1 MGEERKLKI
10 VRNKDGF
17 TIHSWGDATPIEFGR
32 TSQTSESLFKKKD
45 SLMTWMIRQFAIDKD
60 DLKVRLDKLMPYG
73 FKGEVWF
80 EISHQEYDYR
90 ETLLKESDE
99 IKKMK
104 LLSDKLRYR
113 SENVLVQKLM
123 KLELDIII
131 NKGRTYFIENP
142 VETITKTNGVTGLT
156 ETSTIHSGITKY
168 RDNCTKFV
176 LKKFINDLRVDS
188 KIALMSLESEYHKH
202 FKDLLTLWEDQKKAI
217 PRESNGLMK
226 HEIVKHDYQLLLNK
240 ANKEIVRLKSE
251 LQSQKHTNKMCSIA
265 NSELR
270 MKLLAFV
277 PNVPIAK
284 EVVSIPKQNEER
296 RRKVKEQRERMAKNK
311 SYY

>member
-1 MGEERKLKI
+1 MNYLKLPVELRELPK
-10 VRNKDGF
+10 F
-17 TIHSWGDATPIEFGR
+17 HTFG
-32 TSQTSESLFKKKD
+32 SSLADIQHEAVK
-45 SLMTWMIRQFAIDKD
+45 
-60 DLKVRLDKLMPYG
+60 
-73 FKGEVWF
+73 
-80 EISHQEYDYR
+80 HQN
-90 ETLLKESDE
+90 E

-113 SENVLVQKLM
+113 NENVLVEKLV
-123 KLELDIII
+123 KLDLDTII

-188 KIALMSLESEYHKH
+188 KIALMSLESKYHKH

-226 HEIVKHDYQLLLNK
+226 HEIVKHDYQILLNK
-240 ANKEIVRLKSE
+240 AKKEIVRLKNE
-251 LQSQKHTNKMCSIA
+251 LQNQKAENKRCSIA
-265 NSELR
+265 NSELQ
-270 MKLLAFV
+270 MKLLAFEPDIPV
-277 PNVPIAK
+277 AM

-311 SYY
+311 SCY

>member
-1 MGEERKLKI
+1 MIKLDKCKLKI
-10 VRNKDGF
+10 VRTKDEF
-17 TIHSWGDATPIEFGR
+17 TIHSWNSSLMKSYET
-32 TSQTSESLFKKKD
+32 LFKKKD
-45 SLMTWMIRQFAIDKD
+45 SLMTWMIKQFAIDRE
-60 DLKVRLDKLMPYG
+60 DLKVRLDKCMPYG

-113 SENVLVQKLM
+113 SENVLVEKLV
-123 KLELDIII
+123 KLDLDTII

-188 KIALMSLESEYHKH
+188 KIALMSLESKYHKH
-202 FKDLLTLWEDQKKAI
+202 FQDLLTLWEDQKKAI

-226 HEIVKHDYQLLLNK
+226 HEIVKHDYQILLNK
-240 ANKEIVRLKSE
+240 AKKEIVRLKNE
-251 LQSQKHTNKMCSIA
+251 LQNQKAENKMCSIA

-270 MKLLAFV
+270 MKLLAFEPDV
-277 PNVPIAK
+277 PVAK